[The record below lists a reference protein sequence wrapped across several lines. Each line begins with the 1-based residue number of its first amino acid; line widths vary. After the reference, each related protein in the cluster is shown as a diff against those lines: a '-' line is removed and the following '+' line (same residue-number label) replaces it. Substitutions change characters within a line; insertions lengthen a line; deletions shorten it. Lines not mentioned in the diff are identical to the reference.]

1 MCCPMSFQCKYLTT
15 RLSLYKH
22 KQYYEKFIGKK
33 TGFMDN
39 AIRYAGFIKRIFTT
53 SSSNIRKSLIQSS
66 NDNIIKAI
74 CEILL
79 NIYHKNLNISR
90 ESLRDMR
97 KVKSAFL
104 KIINKKTTMV
114 KRKQLLV
121 NNSEYF
127 LGIQEVFK

>member
-1 MCCPMSFQCKYLTT
+1 
-15 RLSLYKH
+15 
-22 KQYYEKFIGKK
+22 
-33 TGFMDN
+33 MDN